1 MRELLKF
8 KFYDVWLEVVGD
20 NFIWMFEIEV
30 LLGFEDEGLEFF
42 SRIFGNEDVLGEGKE
57 EGELSYYC

>member
-1 MRELLKF
+1 
-8 KFYDVWLEVVGD
+8 
-20 NFIWMFEIEV
+20 MFEIEV